1 VTTRVTVASNNK
13 LKLNKKVLVIRSW
26 GPELSS
32 DDLRTVREFSHV
44 VAVRYSDRGP
54 YVGTCTGARTQ
65 RGSWMEREM
74 AVTPGTLP
82 TSYDQAEP

>member
-1 VTTRVTVASNNK
+1 MASNNK

-26 GPELSS
+26 VPELSS